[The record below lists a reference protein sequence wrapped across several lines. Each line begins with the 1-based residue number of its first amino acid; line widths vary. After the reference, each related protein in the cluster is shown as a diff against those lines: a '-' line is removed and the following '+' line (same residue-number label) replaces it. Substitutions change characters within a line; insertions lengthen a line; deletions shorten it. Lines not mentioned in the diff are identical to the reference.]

1 MRIKNKLSVF
11 LVLFAVMIG
20 RANQEVHVTRG
31 VMPSQEQKTVT
42 VPSYTKQQ
50 KKNRKQVGKQSSKR
64 WKVSPRGKHVLK
76 CVGIAVPVIVGTVA
90 LAVFGVHIWALWVG
104 I

>member
-1 MRIKNKLSVF
+1 MSIKNKLSVF
-11 LVLFAVMIG
+11 LALFAVMIG
-20 RANQEVHVTRG
+20 CANQEMNVTQG
-31 VMPSQEQKTVT
+31 VVLPQEQQTVI
-42 VPSYTKQQ
+42 VQNQTKQPQ
-50 KKNRKQVGKQSSKR
+50 KNKKQVRKQPSKR
-64 WKVSPRGKHVLK
+64 WKMSSRGKHVLK

>member
-1 MRIKNKLSVF
+1 MF
-11 LVLFAVMIG
+11 LVLFVAMIG
-20 RANQEVHVTRG
+20 SAHQEAIAVQGVTLL
-31 VMPSQEQKTVT
+31 QEQQLGTVHHRSLQ
-42 VPSYTKQQ
+42 PQ
-50 KKNRKQVGKQSSKR
+50 KNKKQVKKQPSKR
-64 WKVSPRGKHVLK
+64 WKMSSRGKHVLK